1 MIRCRPHRGELL
13 RTVLANCSARL
24 LAILGLTLAT
34 VLVAR
39 TGGPSAVGEYAL
51 LRMMPGL
58 IGVLCVL
65 GLPGALASFLAEP
78 RRELP
83 RLWPTLMAIG
93 FAGALTGTALWVAA
107 APLIAKVFFPH
118 EAPWLIAVAGATV
131 ASQLFL
137 TLGKTALQGLEDRRG
152 GDAVIA
158 AEELAFLPCF
168 VLPLVVGIHGI
179 AAIIIGL
186 GLADL
191 VVAVDA
197 WRRVSRRLGWRRF
210 GLAGNGYGWW
220 GRPDRVLGKQV
231 ASYGLRGQVGGLIT
245 LLNLRLDV
253 AILGAVAGPA
263 ILGGYA
269 VASKYAELLRLPG
282 TALTWVFYP
291 RLAKLEQ
298 NQAAGVARRMIRPA
312 LVGIVVAAVP
322 VALLASP
329 VMRLLYG
336 ASFGSAVTPARV
348 LVAGM
353 ILAGASGVASAYL
366 YGRGTPG
373 LNSIVLGV
381 GLAITV
387 VLDVTLIPRYGA
399 LGAAVASTAAYLTTD
414 ALLIGVLLRLS
425 GTGPRHRTT
434 VAVGEGTS

>member
-1 MIRCRPHRGELL
+1 MIRS
-13 RTVLANCSARL
+13 VLSNTSARL

-51 LRMMPGL
+51 LRMLPGL
-58 IGVLCVL
+58 VGVLCVL
-65 GLPGALASFLAEP
+65 GLPGALAYFLAVP
-78 RRELP
+78 RRDLP

-93 FAGALTGTALWVAA
+93 AAGAVVGTALWVVAS
-107 APLIAKVFFPH
+107 PLLAKVFFPH
-118 EAPWLIAVAGATV
+118 EAPWLIAAAGATV
-131 ASQLFL
+131 ATQLAL

-152 GDAVIA
+152 GDVVIA

-168 VLPLVVGIHGI
+168 VLPLLVGVHGI
-179 AAIIIGL
+179 AAIILGL
-186 GLADL
+186 GLADV

-197 WRRVSRRLGWRRF
+197 WRRVGRRLGWRRL
-210 GLAGNGYGWW
+210 GVACWW
-220 GRPDRVLGKQV
+220 GRPDKDLARQV

-253 AILGAVAGPA
+253 AILGAIAGPA
-263 ILGGYA
+263 VLGGYA

-291 RLAKLEQ
+291 RLAKLDEQ
-298 NQAAGVARRMIRPA
+298 RAAELARRLIRPTLAGVA
-312 LVGIVVAAVP
+312 AAAIP
-322 VALLASP
+322 VAILAGP

-336 ASFGSAVTPARV
+336 ASFAPAVTPARI

-373 LNSIVLGV
+373 LNSIVLGA
-381 GLAITV
+381 GLVVTV
-387 VLDVTLIPRYGA
+387 VLDVTLIPRHGA
-399 LGAAVASTAAYLTTD
+399 LGAAVASTAAYLSTD
-414 ALLIGVLLRLS
+414 ALLIVLLLRLS
-425 GTGPRHRTT
+425 APRARRRATL
-434 VAVGEGTS
+434 VIGEGTP